1 MLEAYS
7 SQVKLVPC
15 DTGKNKS
22 IIGAIFAYVSEH
34 FREPITLTDL
44 EDVCG
49 YSAHYLSRVFSEAV
63 GINFRRF
70 VNELRLEYAREL
82 LTATDLPVTE
92 IAYKSGFGSI
102 RSFNRAFGEE
112 YHSVPKKSRGD
123 GQSFGGEATVLYL
136 SDGSEESE

>member
-1 MLEAYS
+1 MCIRDS
-7 SQVKLVPC
+7 
-15 DTGKNKS
+15 
-22 IIGAIFAYVSEH
+22 
-34 FREPITLTDL
+34 
-44 EDVCG
+44 G

-82 LTATDLPVTE
+82 LTTTDLPVTE

-123 GQSFGGEATVLYL
+123 ALKFDGEATVLYL
-136 SDGSEESE
+136 NERSDDTDVIIQ

>member
-1 MLEAYS
+1 M
-7 SQVKLVPC
+7 
-15 DTGKNKS
+15 
-22 IIGAIFAYVSEH
+22 
-34 FREPITLTDL
+34 
-44 EDVCG
+44 
-49 YSAHYLSRVFSEAV
+49 FSEAV

-123 GQSFGGEATVLYL
+123 GQKFGGEATVLYL
-136 SDGSEESE
+136 SGGSDESE